1 MVIFKLY
8 MENAVLDRSYPRTP
22 LNTPSWFEVNSFDR
36 NCEPIDADVVDVSS
50 AGACIRSEKV
60 LDPGRVITLWL
71 DIKNTEVQVPCIA
84 EVRWVKPVKNQ
95 FKMGLQFLK

>member
-1 MVIFKLY
+1 
-8 MENAVLDRSYPRTP
+8 MECTVLDRSYPRTL
-22 LNTPSWFEVNSFDR
+22 LNTTSWFEVNSFDR
-36 NCEPIDADVVDVSS
+36 STEPVDADVVDVSS

-71 DIKNTEVQVPCIA
+71 ELKHTEVQVPCIA